1 MDSNSLWLLWRTDK
15 EFDRVSST
23 SNKLSVVEF
32 DKSVNFVFPSIVI
45 GISED
50 KQTISL
56 AGSTSC
62 LSVSLDKKYLFRLS
76 VNFLPSPD
84 SSAII
89 FIMGWGSIAVEIK
102 SLAVRYN
109 STQDGIGWYNNT
121 LDVDNLIHCT
131 VGG

>member
-89 FIMGWGSIAVEIK
+89 FHYHG
-102 SLAVRYN
+102 L
-109 STQDGIGWYNNT
+109 GI
-121 LDVDNLIHCT
+121 DC
-131 VGG
+131 GGDKVFGGTIQ